1 MRSGLIAQKMGMTR
15 IFTDSGEHVSV
26 TVLKVDDCQVVDV
39 RTPEKNG
46 YSAVQI
52 GAGAAKAKNVSKPM
66 RGHYARS
73 KVEPKRKLAEFRVS
87 DDAMLNVGDE
97 LTAEHFVPGQMVD
110 VAGTSIGKGFAGGM
124 KRHNFKGLEA
134 THGVSISHRS
144 HGSTGNSQDPG
155 KVFKGKKMAGHM
167 GAERVTVQNLSVVR
181 TDADQ
186 GLILV
191 CGSVPGHKGSWV
203 EVSDAVKAALPEDAP
218 FPAAVRGGT
227 EPAPEEAPEEAAEA
241 VEAAEA
247 PAEEAQADAAD
258 DNDEK
263 KE

>member
-15 IFTDSGEHVSV
+15 IFTDGGEHVPV
-26 TVLKVDDCQVVDV
+26 TVLKVDDCQVIDV

-46 YSAVQI
+46 YAAVQV
-52 GAGAAKAKNVSKPM
+52 GAGATKTKNVSKPM

-73 KVEPKRKLAEFRVS
+73 KVVPKRKLAEFRIS
-87 DDAMLNVGDE
+87 EDAMLNIGDE
-97 LTAEHFVPGQMVD
+97 LTVEHFVPGQMVD
-110 VAGTSIGKGFAGGM
+110 IAGISIGKGFAGGM
-124 KRHNFKGLEA
+124 KRHNFRGLEA

-155 KVFKGKKMAGHM
+155 KVFKGKKMAGQM

-181 TDADQ
+181 TDADE

-191 CGSVPGHKGSWV
+191 KGSVPGHTGALV
-203 EVSDAVKAALPEDAP
+203 AVSDAVKMPRPENAP
-218 FPAAVRGGT
+218 FPAGT
-227 EPAPEEAPEEAAEA
+227 RRSDVLELDEVSVEEPPIENASTDGAE
-241 VEAAEA
+241 
-247 PAEEAQADAAD
+247 
-258 DNDEK
+258 DNDER